1 MINLLFRYKGRPDLQ
16 MHGMIT
22 AGDMPFY
29 EGFLNYQRP
38 FIDDIGD
45 PSDYTVFSQGLV
57 IAPTLLHPKAE
68 GQVKLRTT
76 ERHEGSPGT
85 DKSHPIIEYEM
96 FGDKEDL
103 DRMVEGIRRLE
114 RIMEAP
120 AMAAHDPT
128 LLYARSLAAQ
138 FGEDTDEYW
147 RQYVSMVYDITFNC

>member
-1 MINLLFRYKGRPDLQ
+1 
-16 MHGMIT
+16 
-22 AGDMPFY
+22 
-29 EGFLNYQRP
+29 
-38 FIDDIGD
+38 
-45 PSDYTVFSQGLV
+45 
-57 IAPTLLHPKAE
+57 
-68 GQVKLRTT
+68 VKLRTT

>member
-76 ERHEGSPGT
+76 ERHST
-85 DKSHPIIEYEM
+85 RVLTMTIIVLTM
-96 FGDKEDL
+96 
-103 DRMVEGIRRLE
+103 
-114 RIMEAP
+114 P
-120 AMAAHDPT
+120 NT
-128 LLYARSLAAQ
+128 
-138 FGEDTDEYW
+138 
-147 RQYVSMVYDITFNC
+147 QY